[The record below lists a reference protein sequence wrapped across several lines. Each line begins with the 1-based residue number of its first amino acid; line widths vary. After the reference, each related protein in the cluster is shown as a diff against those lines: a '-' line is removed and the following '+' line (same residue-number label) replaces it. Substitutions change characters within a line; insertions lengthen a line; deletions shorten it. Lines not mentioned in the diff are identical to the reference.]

1 MQSGNFKLK
10 MFKKSLFFIAT
21 LCCTSLF
28 SQTLS
33 FSKVIDSLKNED
45 NLSEFIYVHLD
56 EFAKNPT
63 SNYLSIFEQ
72 LSTKLWRAPS
82 NEKEAISQL
91 YFYINYAYYLK
102 EFGFI
107 SQSIIYYE
115 KAYDF
120 YKKQHIKNY
129 DIIEFC
135 LKPLANNYTRI
146 GDVDSAEDVIKVT
159 IEKAISE
166 NKTSQISATYLN
178 LAALLKTKGA
188 YSSAINY
195 LNLALDLSNK
205 SVDKARLYSDLAI
218 NYLMLNEFNKVEE
231 YVGLSDKFNN
241 PTDLTIQCKNATNL
255 GSLYLNKNEYENALF
270 QFQKALKNA
279 QLVFGKHD
287 REVAKIYNQ
296 LAQVFYLKK
305 DVVEAQKMYQ
315 KALTVLLPNF
325 QPNTIEENP
334 KAAFFY
340 PENTLKDCFDGR
352 AAVFI
357 DTGNYKEALNNY
369 NLAFLV
375 ENELRAV
382 YLNQNAKLL
391 QQQENRNRSEKCI
404 ELCYF
409 LFENTNDVEWIEQAF
424 LYAEKTKSAVLL
436 ETKELLSKRN
446 KIGND
451 SLFIKHDAL
460 LFKKGQ
466 LNKKITIEQLKDTNA
481 NITLLAKLTNERNQV
496 STDLQLLNQQIFKKY
511 PQLKTFKSSDISVKI
526 IQKNVLLNNELL
538 LEYFDGNYN
547 LYIFSIEKD
556 KPIAIHKIEKNVSFN
571 QEVNAFLNFFSD
583 GRGVTLQNNM
593 KEYTT
598 LGYKLYQKLFNN
610 LTNKNIILIPDGVI
624 SFIPFDALITKKTTS
639 TNFENLPYLVQQS
652 AINYAYSS
660 TILLQEKN
668 KKTEN
673 EKILGFFPVFE
684 NNHRGLS
691 QLTYTLIES
700 ANIKKTFKGNFLI
713 ESNATKRAFE
723 KIANQYSIIHLSTH
737 ATAGDYFEPP
747 AIEFYDETLYLQE
760 IYGYNLNTD
769 LLVLSA
775 CETGVGALRKGEGAM
790 SLARGFSYTGV
801 RNLIVSLWKVNDK
814 STEKLMTNFYKFYKN
829 NNNKNEALHLSKLNY
844 LNDFSISSSKKSPYY
859 WASFIYIGEVNV
871 SDNLFYKYWWLLVIS
886 FMLIVAYFV
895 SKKP

>member
-1 MQSGNFKLK
+1 
-10 MFKKSLFFIAT
+10 
-21 LCCTSLF
+21 
-28 SQTLS
+28 
-33 FSKVIDSLKNED
+33 
-45 NLSEFIYVHLD
+45 
-56 EFAKNPT
+56 
-63 SNYLSIFEQ
+63 
-72 LSTKLWRAPS
+72 
-82 NEKEAISQL
+82 
-91 YFYINYAYYLK
+91 
-102 EFGFI
+102 
-107 SQSIIYYE
+107 
-115 KAYDF
+115 
-120 YKKQHIKNY
+120 
-129 DIIEFC
+129 
-135 LKPLANNYTRI
+135 
-146 GDVDSAEDVIKVT
+146 
-159 IEKAISE
+159 
-166 NKTSQISATYLN
+166 
-178 LAALLKTKGA
+178 
-188 YSSAINY
+188 
-195 LNLALDLSNK
+195 
-205 SVDKARLYSDLAI
+205 
-218 NYLMLNEFNKVEE
+218 
-231 YVGLSDKFNN
+231 
-241 PTDLTIQCKNATNL
+241 
-255 GSLYLNKNEYENALF
+255 
-270 QFQKALKNA
+270 
-279 QLVFGKHD
+279 
-287 REVAKIYNQ
+287 
-296 LAQVFYLKK
+296 
-305 DVVEAQKMYQ
+305 
-315 KALTVLLPNF
+315 
-325 QPNTIEENP
+325 
-334 KAAFFY
+334 
-340 PENTLKDCFDGR
+340 
-352 AAVFI
+352 
-357 DTGNYKEALNNY
+357 
-369 NLAFLV
+369 
-375 ENELRAV
+375 
-382 YLNQNAKLL
+382 
-391 QQQENRNRSEKCI
+391 
-404 ELCYF
+404 
-409 LFENTNDVEWIEQAF
+409 
-424 LYAEKTKSAVLL
+424 
-436 ETKELLSKRN
+436 
-446 KIGND
+446 
-451 SLFIKHDAL
+451 
-460 LFKKGQ
+460 
-466 LNKKITIEQLKDTNA
+466 
-481 NITLLAKLTNERNQV
+481 LLAKLTNERNQV

-747 AIEFYDETLYLQE
+747 AIEFYDETLYLPE

-775 CETGVGALRKGEGAM
+775 CETGIGTLRKGEGAM
-790 SLARGFSYTGV
+790 SLARGFSYAGV

-844 LNDFSISSSKKSPYY
+844 LNDFSISSNKKSPYY

-871 SDNLFYKYWWLLVIS
+871 SENLFYKYWWLLVIS

-895 SKKP
+895 FKKP

>member
-1 MQSGNFKLK
+1 
-10 MFKKSLFFIAT
+10 
-21 LCCTSLF
+21 
-28 SQTLS
+28 
-33 FSKVIDSLKNED
+33 
-45 NLSEFIYVHLD
+45 
-56 EFAKNPT
+56 
-63 SNYLSIFEQ
+63 
-72 LSTKLWRAPS
+72 
-82 NEKEAISQL
+82 
-91 YFYINYAYYLK
+91 
-102 EFGFI
+102 
-107 SQSIIYYE
+107 
-115 KAYDF
+115 
-120 YKKQHIKNY
+120 
-129 DIIEFC
+129 
-135 LKPLANNYTRI
+135 
-146 GDVDSAEDVIKVT
+146 
-159 IEKAISE
+159 
-166 NKTSQISATYLN
+166 
-178 LAALLKTKGA
+178 
-188 YSSAINY
+188 
-195 LNLALDLSNK
+195 
-205 SVDKARLYSDLAI
+205 
-218 NYLMLNEFNKVEE
+218 
-231 YVGLSDKFNN
+231 
-241 PTDLTIQCKNATNL
+241 
-255 GSLYLNKNEYENALF
+255 
-270 QFQKALKNA
+270 
-279 QLVFGKHD
+279 
-287 REVAKIYNQ
+287 
-296 LAQVFYLKK
+296 
-305 DVVEAQKMYQ
+305 MYQ

-325 QPNTIEENP
+325 QPNTIEESP
-334 KAAFFY
+334 KIAFFY
-340 PENTLKDCFDGR
+340 PENTLKDSFDGR

-375 ENELRAV
+375 EDELRAV

-409 LFENTNDVEWIEQAF
+409 LFENTKDVEWIEQAF

-436 ETKELLSKRN
+436 EAKELLSKRN

-451 SLFIKHDAL
+451 SLFIKHNAL

-511 PQLKTFKSSDISVKI
+511 PQLKTFKSSDISVKT
-526 IQKNVLLNNELL
+526 IQKNILLNNELL

-610 LTNKNIILIPDGVI
+610 LMNKNIILIPDGVI

-668 KKTEN
+668 KKPEN
-673 EKILGFFPVFE
+673 EKILGFFPVFK

-747 AIEFYDETLYLQE
+747 AIEFYDETLYLPE

-775 CETGVGALRKGEGAM
+775 CETGVGTLRKGEGAM

-801 RNLIVSLWKVNDK
+801 RNLIVSL
-814 STEKLMTNFYKFYKN
+814 
-829 NNNKNEALHLSKLNY
+829 
-844 LNDFSISSSKKSPYY
+844 
-859 WASFIYIGEVNV
+859 
-871 SDNLFYKYWWLLVIS
+871 
-886 FMLIVAYFV
+886 
-895 SKKP
+895 

>member
-1 MQSGNFKLK
+1 
-10 MFKKSLFFIAT
+10 
-21 LCCTSLF
+21 
-28 SQTLS
+28 
-33 FSKVIDSLKNED
+33 
-45 NLSEFIYVHLD
+45 
-56 EFAKNPT
+56 
-63 SNYLSIFEQ
+63 
-72 LSTKLWRAPS
+72 
-82 NEKEAISQL
+82 
-91 YFYINYAYYLK
+91 
-102 EFGFI
+102 
-107 SQSIIYYE
+107 
-115 KAYDF
+115 
-120 YKKQHIKNY
+120 
-129 DIIEFC
+129 
-135 LKPLANNYTRI
+135 
-146 GDVDSAEDVIKVT
+146 
-159 IEKAISE
+159 
-166 NKTSQISATYLN
+166 
-178 LAALLKTKGA
+178 
-188 YSSAINY
+188 
-195 LNLALDLSNK
+195 
-205 SVDKARLYSDLAI
+205 
-218 NYLMLNEFNKVEE
+218 
-231 YVGLSDKFNN
+231 
-241 PTDLTIQCKNATNL
+241 
-255 GSLYLNKNEYENALF
+255 
-270 QFQKALKNA
+270 
-279 QLVFGKHD
+279 
-287 REVAKIYNQ
+287 
-296 LAQVFYLKK
+296 
-305 DVVEAQKMYQ
+305 
-315 KALTVLLPNF
+315 
-325 QPNTIEENP
+325 
-334 KAAFFY
+334 
-340 PENTLKDCFDGR
+340 
-352 AAVFI
+352 
-357 DTGNYKEALNNY
+357 
-369 NLAFLV
+369 
-375 ENELRAV
+375 
-382 YLNQNAKLL
+382 
-391 QQQENRNRSEKCI
+391 
-404 ELCYF
+404 
-409 LFENTNDVEWIEQAF
+409 
-424 LYAEKTKSAVLL
+424 
-436 ETKELLSKRN
+436 
-446 KIGND
+446 
-451 SLFIKHDAL
+451 
-460 LFKKGQ
+460 
-466 LNKKITIEQLKDTNA
+466 
-481 NITLLAKLTNERNQV
+481 
-496 STDLQLLNQQIFKKY
+496 
-511 PQLKTFKSSDISVKI
+511 
-526 IQKNVLLNNELL
+526 LL

-556 KPIAIHKIEKNVSFN
+556 KPNAIHKIEKNVSFN

-747 AIEFYDETLYLQE
+747 AIEFYDETLYLPE

-775 CETGVGALRKGEGAM
+775 CETGIGTLRKGEGAM
-790 SLARGFSYTGV
+790 SLARGFSYAGV

-844 LNDFSISSSKKSPYY
+844 LNDFSISSNKKSPYY

-895 SKKP
+895 FKKP